1 MGIRTKQGSGRPD
14 VKMSRNDSS
23 EKRSRFGTGTPAH
36 HLRKAQA
43 NAKRRQRDRT
53 ACIAFEAP

>member
-14 VKMSRNDSS
+14 VKMSRNDSP
-23 EKRSRFGTGTPAH
+23 EKRSRFGTGTPAR
-36 HLRKAQA
+36 HLVKARA

-53 ACIAFEAP
+53 ACATFEAP